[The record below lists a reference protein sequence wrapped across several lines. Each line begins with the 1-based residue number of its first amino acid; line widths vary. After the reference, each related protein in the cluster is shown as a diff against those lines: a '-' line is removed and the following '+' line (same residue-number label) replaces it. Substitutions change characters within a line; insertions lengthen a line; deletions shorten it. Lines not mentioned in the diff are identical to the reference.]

1 LAVVSGGVEAVITPL
16 AVAGFNAMK
25 ALSTRND
32 EPEKASRPFD
42 RDRDGFVMSEG
53 AGIVVLEEMEHALER
68 GATIYAEVVGFGMS
82 GDAFH
87 VAAPPEGGEGA
98 VRCMQAALDDAGL
111 EPKAVGYINA
121 HGTSTELN
129 DVYETQA
136 IKTLFKEAAASV
148 AISSTKSMTGHMLGG
163 AGGIEA
169 IYTVLALDRGVLPPT
184 INHENPDPACDLDY
198 VPNKARPVQVETA
211 MSNSFGFGGTNG
223 TLIFKRYSRS

>member
-1 LAVVSGGVEAVITPL
+1 MVSGGVEAVITPL